1 MDPVGFYVNLLEI
14 TKSTTTK
21 NNSFCGPGGRAS
33 TESTPHLVDP
43 LDAPPPGPRI
53 RSSERNCTEQ
63 KTILYLDVAEA
74 PPQRQQLAQST
85 PWRPVQRVR
94 VLTTQYT
101 YKNNDSPTTST
112 QTFQLLGW
120 AFQTPK
126 VSFQP
131 ILVQNAYLIHLT
143 LEIGKLFNAISTKS
157 WI

>member
-1 MDPVGFYVNLLEI
+1 MDPVGEPPQSQPLTWLTLWRPLHRVHVFGVRNVIVQNKKRYFYV
-14 TKSTTTK
+14 
-21 NNSFCGPGGRAS
+21 
-33 TESTPHLVDP
+33 
-43 LDAPPPGPRI
+43 
-53 RSSERNCTEQ
+53 
-63 KTILYLDVAEA
+63 DVAEA

-94 VLTTQYT
+94 MLTTRYT

-126 VSFQP
+126 VSSQP

-157 WI
+157 WIRLLIFPIECKV